1 MKWMIFGIFIKAKL
15 NLKTPSEKV
24 TSFSGLRVEA
34 LRELLSADLVN
45 LVPSFRPQQDKKA
58 TISVVGIL
66 NDPPSL
72 ILAANISSK
81 VVIPVRMC
89 SMVQE

>member
-1 MKWMIFGIFIKAKL
+1 M
-15 NLKTPSEKV
+15 

-34 LRELLSADLVN
+34 LRELLSAGLVN
-45 LVPSFRPQQDKKA
+45 WIPSFRPLQGKKA

-72 ILAANISSK
+72 ILAANISSI
-81 VVIPVRMC
+81 VVIPVRML